1 MMTVEEYASDMNKRI
16 SEIMELCKGLD
27 INVTDANDMLSD
39 DDIILLDNEIEN
51 NSSNDEELEIIRD
64 GEKRVISQKLL
75 MKGDIFT
82 TDKDHATYLIKSGY
96 AQYYREPREIKD
108 SE

>member
-1 MMTVEEYASDMNKRI
+1 MKEVKI
-16 SEIMELCKGLD
+16 QVI
-27 INVTDANDMLSD
+27 V
-39 DDIILLDNEIEN
+39 DNLKDSKYYN
-51 NSSNDEELEIIRD
+51 EELEIIRD